1 MKNKLARL
9 FVVLLASAF
18 LMLSFDSF
26 CQTGRL
32 KAKILE
38 QATKQPVSGATV
50 SLKGTAFNATT
61 DTSGTVSI
69 NGIPEGNYR
78 LTITMIGFQPKEIN
92 DILITPGKVY
102 DLEAELLQAVS
113 SLKEVK
119 VRAVRGE
126 NNLMMPV
133 STYVFSR
140 EEIFRNPGSQG
151 DIFRVIG
158 ILPGVTSS
166 GGQFSAISVRGQGV
180 KDNVYVVDDIPMQ
193 EVSHL
198 EGQGGFNDPNGGR
211 FSIFAPR
218 TIDNAVFQ
226 GGGFSAQYGRKG
238 SAYLGLGIKEGNTET
253 PSFSGQFDLL
263 GGTLIYDG
271 PSYAIKNTSVF
282 ATARYQNFSLLEKV
296 VGLKNIGLPSYGDYM
311 IKTITQLGQKNK
323 LEVLAM
329 YNPENYTKNVADVA
343 QSDKVEDVSIGNSSN
358 NKLLFGLNLR
368 TLTSKNSYWKN
379 ILYYR
384 TLNNIGTFG
393 TTTPKVNPDGT
404 FASKQNIPN
413 EPDLTSIKNNQ
424 REIGYRSVFTEHFK
438 SLTLIAGTDISRVD
452 VNYAKILKHT
462 DTLYSFTTHDPRPS
476 PAQHYLVIQPSQF
489 NSVFKNAAYNASAY
503 IDLSFQLL
511 KNLTLNPGG
520 RFDYTGFS
528 SEYTIAPRIS
538 GSLALTGQSS
548 LNFATG
554 IYYQDPMLT
563 NVADQPSGHKLKAE
577 RTIQY
582 ILGYKNYFTNDLK
595 LVIETWYKQLDH
607 LVVQAFSGQ
616 SLLNNNGTGYAY
628 GADFNLTKRLT
639 EKFYG
644 QVGYSYMQSRRDD
657 HDGQGVYNFT
667 YSQPHIFSLLG
678 SYKPDNRWV
687 FSAKFRYATGRP
699 KDTYTVYDNVFNDPN
714 LIRYAEE
721 LKGKNAARLNDFIS
735 LDVRSDY
742 RIQLKKTAFTFF
754 IDIVDA
760 LNRNN
765 QSDEVFQPITGRTY
779 YDGLGIFPSF
789 GIRIEL

>member
-1 MKNKLARL
+1 MKTHLS
-9 FVVLLASAF
+9 VVLLIPA
-18 LMLSFDSF
+18 LLLLSLKGI
-26 CQTGRL
+26 CQTGVL

-38 QATKQPVSGATV
+38 QATKQPVLGATV
-50 SLKGTAFNATT
+50 ILKGTAFHVTT
-61 DTSGTVSI
+61 DTSGTGSI
-69 NGIPEGNYR
+69 FGIPAGNYSA
-78 LTITMIGFQPKEIN
+78 IVTMVGFQPKEIN
-92 DILITPGKVY
+92 DILIAPGKVY
-102 DLEAELLQAVS
+102 DLEAELWNAVS
-113 SLKEVK
+113 SLKEVT
-119 VRAVRGE
+119 VHAVRGE

-133 STYVFSR
+133 SAYAFSR

-180 KDNVYVVDDIPMQ
+180 KDNVYMVDDIPMQ

-238 SAYLGLGIKEGNTET
+238 SAYLGLGIKEGNKET

-271 PSYAIKNTSVF
+271 PSYALKNTSVF
-282 ATARYQNFSLLEKV
+282 TTARYQNFSLLEKV

-311 IKTITQLGQKNK
+311 IKTITELGQKNK

-343 QSDKVEDVSIGNSSN
+343 QSNKVEDVSIGNTSN
-358 NKLLFGLNLR
+358 NKMLFGLNLR

-384 TLNNIGTFG
+384 TLNDNGTFG
-393 TTTPKVNPDGT
+393 TTSPLVDPDGT
-404 FASKQNIPN
+404 FASKKNIPY
-413 EPDLTSIKNNQ
+413 EPDITSIKNNQ
-424 REIGYRSVFTEHFK
+424 REIGYRSVFTGHFK
-438 SLTLIAGTDISRVD
+438 AMTLVAGTDISRVD
-452 VNYAKILKHT
+452 MDYAKNLKHT
-462 DTLYSFTTHDPRPS
+462 DTLYTFTANDPRPS
-476 PAQHYLVIQPSQF
+476 SAQQYLIIQPSQF

-520 RFDYTGFS
+520 RLDYTGFS
-528 SEYTIAPRIS
+528 DKYSIAPRIS

-548 LNFATG
+548 LNFAAG
-554 IYYQDPMLT
+554 IYYQDPLLT
-563 NVADQPSGHKLKAE
+563 DVADQPSGNKLKTE
-577 RTIQY
+577 RTVQY

-595 LVIETWYKQLDH
+595 LVMETWYRQLDQ
-607 LVVQAFSGQ
+607 LVVQPFSGQ
-616 SLLNNNGTGYAY
+616 SPLNNNGTGYAY
-628 GADFNLTKRLT
+628 GADLNLTKRLT

-644 QVGYSYMQSRRDD
+644 QIGYSYMQSRRDD
-657 HDGQGVYNFT
+657 HDGLGVYNFT
-667 YSQPHIFSLLG
+667 YRQPHIFSLLG

-699 KDTYTVYDNVFNDPN
+699 KNTYTVYDNVFHDPHF
-714 LIRYAEE
+714 IRYAQE
-721 LKGKNAARLNDFIS
+721 LNGKNAARLNNFIS
-735 LDVRSDY
+735 LDIRSDY
-742 RIQLKKTAFTFF
+742 HLQLKRTAVTFF
-754 IDIVDA
+754 IDIVDV

-779 YDGLGIFPSF
+779 YDGLAIFPSF